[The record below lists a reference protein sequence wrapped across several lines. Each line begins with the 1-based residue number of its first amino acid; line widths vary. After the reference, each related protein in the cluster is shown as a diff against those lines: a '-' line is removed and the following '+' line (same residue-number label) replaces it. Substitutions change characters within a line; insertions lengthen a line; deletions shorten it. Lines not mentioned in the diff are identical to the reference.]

1 MPISL
6 RRLLAPILVVAGGA
20 GIFALLHA
28 TKPEPEEATEAPRPT
43 SVYTAPVERSD
54 TLLEVHTQ
62 GEVRARTELDIVAQ
76 VGGRIVEV
84 SPEFVE
90 GGRILPGEP
99 LLSIE
104 DADYT
109 LALRQ
114 AEARVA
120 EAEVAVQ
127 QALADADVARKQLRN
142 DPNAS
147 DLALKKPQVAQARAA
162 REAALANLEQSQL
175 NLERTR
181 VALPFEGR
189 VVSTRVDLGQFIT
202 PGSVLGKVFGTEVV
216 EVRLPLSDSQLA
228 ALGLPIGYIAEEQEG
243 MPVILE
249 AEVAGKRQTW
259 QGELVR
265 LDASVDPDT
274 RMLFATARVSNP
286 YTSNVSDRG
295 MPLAVGLFVDATIQ
309 GRRVADAA
317 RIPGS
322 ALRAGDVVFLINDE
336 GRLEIREVSV
346 AHVGGGTAV
355 VTSGLNPGEQVITS
369 AIRNPIQGMALSRID
384 ADPVIVAGSA
394 TGEE

>member
-1 MPISL
+1 MSISV
-6 RRLLAPILVVAGGA
+6 RRLLAPVLVVAGGA

-28 TKPEPEEATEAPRPT
+28 TKPEPEEATEGPRPT

-90 GGRILPGEP
+90 GGRIVPGEP
-99 LLSIE
+99 LLLIE
-104 DADYT
+104 DADYK
-109 LALRQ
+109 LALSE

-142 DPNAS
+142 DPNPS

-162 REAALANLEQSQL
+162 REAALANLEQSKL

-202 PGSVLGKVFGTEVV
+202 PGSVLGNVFGTEIV

-228 ALGLPIGYIAEEQEG
+228 ALGLPIGYTAEKAQG
-243 MPVILE
+243 MPVTLQ
-249 AEVAGKRQTW
+249 AEVAGETQTW

-265 LDASVDPDT
+265 LDASIDPDT
-274 RMLFATARVSNP
+274 RMLFATAEVNDP
-286 YTSNVSDRG
+286 YTSNASDRG

-309 GRRVADAA
+309 GRRVEDAA
-317 RIPGS
+317 SIPSS
-322 ALRAGDVVFLINDE
+322 ALRAGDVVFLISE
-336 GRLEIREVSV
+336 QGRLEIRDVTV
-346 AHVGGGTAV
+346 AHVAGGTAV

-369 AIRNPIQGMALSRID
+369 AIRNPIQGMALTRID
-384 ADPVIVAGSA
+384 ADSMAVSGSG
-394 TGEE
+394 THEE